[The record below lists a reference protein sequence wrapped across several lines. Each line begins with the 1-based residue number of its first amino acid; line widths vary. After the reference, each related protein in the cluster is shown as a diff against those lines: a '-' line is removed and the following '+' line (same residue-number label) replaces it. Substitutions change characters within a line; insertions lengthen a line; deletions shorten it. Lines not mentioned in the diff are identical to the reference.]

1 MASLAVGAD
10 GSFSFGS
17 SNNSVSSLEDGPT
30 GGGSR
35 NGKDLWRKAALL
47 KEHSS
52 LFRVAHSEE
61 MQQKWSGAS
70 IALGNDEIVGALGTD
85 MTGETDVEKVQACA
99 KLRVQALK
107 ASLAEGM
114 SPPRGKCLAR
124 KYVSSRHTILLLP
137 IQPSAPVFLP
147 QFDAQYS
154 KVWHIAQICSPAASP
169 RAVIVNA
176 PVSHAPARRMGA
188 PHAAVLE
195 RTLPPPT

>member
-114 SPPRGKCLAR
+114 SPREVSVWRENMSAHGTRFCCSRFNPLPLCFFRSSTPNTAR
-124 KYVSSRHTILLLP
+124 CGTSRR
-137 IQPSAPVFLP
+137 SAR
-147 QFDAQYS
+147 QRHHHEQ
-154 KVWHIAQICSPAASP
+154 
-169 RAVIVNA
+169 
-176 PVSHAPARRMGA
+176 
-188 PHAAVLE
+188 
-195 RTLPPPT
+195 